1 MSKSVDKTFMRYAES
16 KSNGS
21 FGKQVFHFFEE
32 EDEDEKKNEH

>member
-1 MSKSVDKTFMRYAES
+1 MRYAES

-32 EDEDEKKNEH
+32 DQEDEKKNEH